1 MTFTLKDGK
10 KIVSFRGTDCTIT
23 GWKEDFD
30 MSYETEVPSQK
41 DSVEYLN
48 NILNYYSDKNI
59 VH

>member
-30 MSYETEVPSQK
+30 MSYETEVPSQNALVK
-41 DSVEYLN
+41 Y
-48 NILNYYSDKNI
+48 
-59 VH
+59 